1 MEVNVRHLIIA
12 TSLLVSANVFSKTQV
27 CQWKYYKQGS
37 KLSWTAFKT
46 PAKVGVTAGFD
57 KFSINSKPG
66 KTIPELLQGS
76 TFEVDS
82 QSVNSGDPARD
93 MKIQTF
99 FFKKMLQGTKIT
111 GKVLKA
117 TDSEVEVELTMNGK
131 SQVVKLNPTYE
142 EKAMRLSLKGQ
153 INVLDFGM
161 EKNLAMLTKACFEKH
176 EGKTWPEVDLDL
188 AAHVMKDCK

>member
-1 MEVNVRHLIIA
+1 MRHLILAASI
-12 TSLLVSANVFSKTQV
+12 LVSGSAFSKTQV

-46 PAKVGVTAGFD
+46 PKKVGVTAGFD
-57 KFSINSKPG
+57 KFTINSKPG
-66 KTIPELLQGS
+66 KSIPELLKNS
-76 TFEVDS
+76 TFEVDA

-93 MKIQTF
+93 MKIETF
-99 FFKKMLQGTKIT
+99 FFKKMLEGTKIT

-117 TDSEVEVELTMNGK
+117 SDTEVEVEMTMNGK
-131 SQVVKLNPTYE
+131 SQVVKLTPTYE